1 MAGEESVD
9 VTTSLK
15 ALSKLEGD
23 QAEKVCF
30 WGDPGTIHVLR

>member
-15 ALSKLEGD
+15 ALGKLEGD
-23 QAEKVCF
+23 QAEKYVS
-30 WGDPGTIHVLR
+30 GATRVPYMY